1 MTVSPQISEIY
12 NDLFSDDE
20 IAALFSDQAHIRSMI
35 AVEMALAVVQG
46 DAGVIPEGAAKQI
59 INTDF
64 NIAAEDLTEGTTKDG
79 IVVPTLVKL
88 LKNAVGGEAASYVH
102 FGATSQ
108 DILDTALVLQISKVI
123 GFFETRIA
131 RLTKILGDIA
141 NQHRTTIMAARTRSQ
156 ISTPTTFGLKA
167 ANWLMPLIR
176 HSERLSELKERVLVL
191 SIGGASGTLS
201 ALSEKNAIAT
211 ARGLAEKLGL
221 GLTPLPWHNQRDTI
235 VELGAFC
242 SLLSGSIAKISSDII
257 LLSSSGIGELSI
269 EGGGKSST
277 MPQKN
282 NPALA
287 EAIVALS
294 KTNID
299 LSSSLAQA
307 MIHNHE
313 RDAAAWQIEWL
324 TLPRCLTTTGA
335 CLNHIQN
342 LLGSLIIN
350 DDVMLINIENT
361 HGTILAEAAT
371 FMLAEHMDKSE
382 AAKII
387 GAACAKAINSKTHL
401 FDILDTETDTNT
413 NWQSAKALD
422 QHLGLNDTFID
433 HTIASLSSPS
443 D

>member
-1 MTVSPQISEIY
+1 MAVSPKGSEIY
-12 NDLFSDDE
+12 KDLFSDQE
-20 IAALFSDQAHIRSMI
+20 IAALFSDRAHIRSMI

-46 DAGVIPEGAAKQI
+46 EAGVIPAEAAEKI
-59 INTDF
+59 INTEF
-64 NIAAEDLTEGTTKDG
+64 NISPEDLSEGTAKDG

-88 LKNAVGGEAASYVH
+88 LKSAVGGDDASYVH

-108 DILDTALVLQISKVI
+108 DILDTALVMQLAKVFDI
-123 GFFETRIA
+123 FEIRIA
-131 RLTKILGDIA
+131 SLTKTLATLAD
-141 NQHRTTIMAARTRSQ
+141 QHRAAIMAARTRSQ

-176 HSERLSELKERVLVL
+176 HSERLEQLKERVLVL

-201 ALSEKNAIAT
+201 ALSEKDGIAT

-221 GLTPLPWHNQRDTI
+221 GLSPLPWHNQRDTI
-235 VELGAFC
+235 VELGAYC
-242 SLLSGSIAKISSDII
+242 ALLSGSIAKIASDVI

-299 LSSSLAQA
+299 LLASLAHA

-324 TLPRCLTTTGA
+324 TLPKCLITTGT
-335 CLNHIQN
+335 CLNHIQD
-342 LLGSLIIN
+342 LIGSLKIN
-350 DDVMLINIENT
+350 SDVMTSNIKNT

-371 FMLAEHMDKSE
+371 FLLCGHMNKSE
-382 AAKII
+382 AGEIV
-387 GAACAKAINSKTHL
+387 GAACTKAITTKTHL
-401 FDILDTETDTNT
+401 FDILDAETSTNI
-413 NWQSAKALD
+413 NWQQAKALD

-433 HTIASLSSPS
+433 HTLEKIL
-443 D
+443 

>member
-1 MTVSPQISEIY
+1 MSISPQGSEIY
-12 NDLFSDDE
+12 KDLFSDDE
-20 IAALFSDQAHIRSMI
+20 IAALFSDDAHISSMI
-35 AVEMALAVVQG
+35 EVEKALALVQG
-46 DAGVIPEGAAKQI
+46 EAGIIPAQAAKQI

-64 NIAAEDLTEGTTKDG
+64 NISAEELRDGTTKDG

-88 LKNAVGGEAASYVH
+88 MKNAVGGDAASYVH

-108 DILDTALVLQISKVI
+108 DILDTALVMQLRKVFDIFEIRIS
-123 GFFETRIA
+123 E
-131 RLTKILGDIA
+131 LTKILGNLA
-141 NQHRTTIMAARTRSQ
+141 NQHRATIMAARTRSQ

-176 HSERLSELKERVLVL
+176 HTERLEQLKERVLVL

-201 ALSEKNAIAT
+201 ALSKKDGIAT
-211 ARGLAEKLGL
+211 ARGLAEKLGIA
-221 GLTPLPWHNQRDTI
+221 LTPLPWHNQRDTI
-235 VELGAFC
+235 AELGSFC
-242 SLLSGSIAKISSDII
+242 TILTGTTAKIACDII
-257 LLSSSGIGELSI
+257 LLSASGIGELSI

-299 LSSSLAQA
+299 LSASLAHA

-335 CLNHIQN
+335 CLNHITE
-342 LLGSLIIN
+342 LLNSIKIN
-350 DDVMLINIENT
+350 SDVMTSNIENT

-371 FMLAEHMDKSE
+371 FLLIKHMNKSE
-382 AAKII
+382 AAKIV
-387 GAACAKAINSKTHL
+387 GAACENAIETKTHL
-401 FDILDTETDTNT
+401 FDIMDAETSTNI
-413 NWQSAKALD
+413 NWQAAKDLKA
-422 QHLGLNDTFID
+422 HLGLNDTFID
-433 HTIASLSSPS
+433 HTLEKVAN
-443 D
+443 